1 LLNGSIFRRPY
12 SVVRDQNI
20 KPPKTLNGSFDQF
33 LRCSSAGKIAV
44 DGRTVLFPQF
54 FDQPFRLRLGFFVIE
69 HDASPS
75 RHEHPDRRRERH
87 KLSRCCLFSRQ
98 CRLRRQI
105 SLRNSKRKTSAK
117 PAWKSWQISRF
128 TPHRDIYRRSPTLPP
143 RSQ

>member
-1 LLNGSIFRRPY
+1 MGAAISSGLAARPRGMTEKMALLVFGLCSAVADMSVSTHPGATEITYMAWRAY
-12 SVVRDQNI
+12 SVDRDQNI

-75 RHEHPDRRRERH
+75 RHEHPDRRRA
-87 KLSRCCLFSRQ
+87 
-98 CRLRRQI
+98 
-105 SLRNSKRKTSAK
+105 NA
-117 PAWKSWQISRF
+117 A
-128 TPHRDIYRRSPTLPP
+128 
-143 RSQ
+143 